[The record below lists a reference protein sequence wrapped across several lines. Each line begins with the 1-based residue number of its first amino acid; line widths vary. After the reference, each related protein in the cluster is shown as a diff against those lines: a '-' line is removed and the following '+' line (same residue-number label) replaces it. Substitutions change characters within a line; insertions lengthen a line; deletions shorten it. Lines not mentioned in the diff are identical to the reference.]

1 MKTMTEFSSF
11 ALKTA
16 IEAADA
22 LATSGKTPEELPA
35 ALGEQLKLEGDK
47 LNWMVAAIDVARAK
61 NKNLKR
67 ILVLVLN
74 EGEAAPKGAE
84 VKEGFVLLPEMF
96 PSAHAPAA
104 PQKDDRRDGKR
115 GGKRGDKRGGGRDGK
130 PGGGRDGKP
139 GGGRDGKPGGG
150 ARGPRRDGD
159 SGPRRDANAGPRP
172 AVAAGGPKPAPVVI
186 KPKAPAAAPSG
197 DAT

>member
-16 IEAADA
+16 VEAADA

-47 LNWMVAAIDVARAK
+47 LTWMVAAIDVARAK

-67 ILVLVLN
+67 ILVLTLN

-84 VKEGFVLLPEMF
+84 VKEGFVLLPETF

-115 GGKRGDKRGGGRDGK
+115 GGKRGDKRGGRDGK
-130 PGGGRDGKP
+130 SGGGRDGKP
-139 GGGRDGKPGGG
+139 GGGGERG

-159 SGPRRDANAGPRP
+159 SGPRRDENSAPRGPRP
-172 AVAAGGPKPAPVVI
+172 AAAAGGPKPAPVVI
-186 KPKAPAAAPSG
+186 KPKAPAAAPTG

>member
-16 IEAADA
+16 VEAADA

-47 LNWMVAAIDVARAK
+47 LTWMVAAIDVARAK

-67 ILVLVLN
+67 ILVLTLN

-84 VKEGFVLLPEMF
+84 VKEGFVLLPETF

-115 GGKRGDKRGGGRDGK
+115 GGKRGDKRGGRDGK
-130 PGGGRDGKP
+130 SGGGRDGKP
-139 GGGRDGKPGGG
+139 GGGERG
-150 ARGPRRDGD
+150 ARGARRDGD
-159 SGPRRDANAGPRP
+159 SGPRRDENSAPRGPRP
-172 AVAAGGPKPAPVVI
+172 ASAAGGPKPAPVVI
-186 KPKAPAAAPSG
+186 KPKAPAAAPTG

>member
-16 IEAADA
+16 VEAADA

-47 LNWMVAAIDVARAK
+47 LTWMVAAIDVARAK

-84 VKEGFVLLPEMF
+84 VKEGFVLLPETF

-115 GGKRGDKRGGGRDGK
+115 GGKRGDKRGGRDGKPGAGRDGK
-130 PGGGRDGKP
+130 PGGGER
-139 GGGRDGKPGGG
+139 G
-150 ARGPRRDGD
+150 ARGPRRDEN
-159 SGPRRDANAGPRP
+159 SGPRGPRP

-186 KPKAPAAAPSG
+186 KPKAPAAAPTG

>member
-139 GGGRDGKPGGG
+139 GGG
-150 ARGPRRDGD
+150 ARGPRHDGD